1 MSPIASTTAMKIK
14 PKDVWSEPFPFSSYD
29 FSTIKHDGVENN
41 LNIGTVVK
49 VFPRARNS
57 SRGPYVVAEFWIND
71 KKCLLLICC
80 SSKSDFGYKTAL
92 SLEGVQVRP
101 RQRPGMV
108 DKFYVCSFD
117 DVINAE
123 VRNHLRDIES
133 GKKEFVPAG
142 TTATGPINNVED
154 SAEED
159 IPAGTTAT
167 GPINNVEDSAEED
180 IPAGTTAT
188 GPINNVENF
197 GEVEVHKVTNTSA
210 HEIKPDSESEYIEIK
225 ISIRKR

>member
-92 SLEGVQVRP
+92 SLEGAQVRP

-133 GKKEFVPAG
+133 GKKVFVPVG

-159 IPAGTTAT
+159 IPVGTTAT
-167 GPINNVEDSAEED
+167 GPVDKEIQDKNDPIPHKDGAE
-180 IPAGTTAT
+180 
-188 GPINNVENF
+188 
-197 GEVEVHKVTNTSA
+197 
-210 HEIKPDSESEYIEIK
+210 SELEYIEKNLSKKEI
-225 ISIRKR
+225 IAGLRIHYFLIH